1 MIVVLEIA
9 SVVVYILAFALFYQG
24 RPLQSIIGIF
34 VAAIL
39 VYTICYVNGILP
51 GVGPFANC

>member
-1 MIVVLEIA
+1 VFEIA
-9 SVVVYILAFALFYQG
+9 SVVVYILAFTLFYQG

-39 VYTICYVNGILP
+39 AYTICYVNGILP